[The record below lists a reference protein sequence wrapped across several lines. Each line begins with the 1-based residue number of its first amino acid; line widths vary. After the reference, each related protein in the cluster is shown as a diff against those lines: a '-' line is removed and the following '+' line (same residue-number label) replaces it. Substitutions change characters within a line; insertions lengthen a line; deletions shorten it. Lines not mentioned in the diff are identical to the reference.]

1 MLKVEGLKKKYG
13 KHAALS
19 GLDMNVKKGAVYGL
33 VGPNGAGKTT
43 AIRLITGLS
52 SVDEG
57 KIIINGIDARKNS
70 LKIKETIGYVPDN
83 CGSYF
88 NMSVSEYMEFFA
100 AGFGIT
106 GVRAAEKN
114 FKLLEQVGLE
124 DKADFLADTLSR
136 GMQQRL
142 SLARALIHNPE
153 FIIMDEPTS
162 GLDPRNSFEF
172 KRLVKEL
179 KESGKTVLISSHL
192 LSELSEICTDI
203 AVIENGKMVA
213 EGGLAQILGRIEHS
227 NPIKIVVLGAISS
240 AMAVFKE
247 NSGVKTVSRNDN
259 TFMIKFEGGKLEEA
273 RLLYELIEMEV
284 PVCEFVRETGS
295 LESFFIQIT
304 NHDEEKVL
312 IENDY

>member
-70 LKIKETIGYVPDN
+70 LKVKETIGYVPDN

>member
-70 LKIKETIGYVPDN
+70 LKVKETIGYVPDN

-304 NHDEEKVL
+304 NHDEERVL

>member
-13 KHAALS
+13 KHVALS

-304 NHDEEKVL
+304 NHDKEKVL